1 MPAQS
6 YGLPSLSDLSKLFQ
20 ATHSP
25 TGGGVGTQQVT
36 SYSLGP
42 ISAGADSI
50 LGGFLSFLQGG
61 SQAYGS
67 GAAAVGAGP
76 VGQAINLGATNAA
89 EISSGIA
96 QSNAAWSKANPG
108 ASPIDF
114 LTHAAS
120 NVGKL
125 AGYTLGGIAQVGG
138 AALGNEATSAAPGVG
153 AGVGSVATGTVNLG
167 VTAAGSG
174 LLGAITGAG
183 AGLGNLTGATG
194 ASAAGG
200 TSNLKT
206 YLLIGGG
213 LLLLFVLDRK
223 SVV

>member
-1 MPAQS
+1 MPAS
-6 YGLPSLSDLSKLFQ
+6 GVNYGLPSLSDLSKLFQ
-20 ATHSP
+20 AAHSP
-25 TGGGVGTQQVT
+25 TQGTGTQQVT

-76 VGQAINLGATNAA
+76 VGQGINAAATNAA
-89 EISSGIA
+89 EISSGFA

-125 AGYTLGGIAQVGG
+125 AGYTIGGMAQVGG
-138 AALGNEATSAAPGVG
+138 AALGNEAQSAAPGV
-153 AGVGSVATGTVNLG
+153 ATGVGTVATGVVDLG
-167 VTAAGSG
+167 TQTAIQG
-174 LLGAITGAG
+174 LLGSIQGMFTGLQGQTA
-183 AGLGNLTGATG
+183 AVTG
-194 ASAAGG
+194 GG
-200 TSNLKT
+200 TSSLTK
-206 YLLIGGG
+206 YALIGGG
-213 LLLLFVLDRK
+213 LLLLLFLLFKVL
-223 SVV
+223 